1 MLIPMTAE
9 RWEVCADQ
17 AWSLACSLKTS
28 GFPTYLDGVKTRA
41 DFERKAR
48 QGLADERDAL
58 LTFERD
64 GAARGFIHAYALPE
78 EHYVSTCLFLTED
91 GWQSAALAEFTAWAR
106 GCWPGARLDLGFPA
120 ENAAACAWLEANGF
134 TRLEQST
141 EYMLSLDDAPEREVP
156 PGVRRLTNAPEDAA
170 LLRALH
176 TDPAMYWTSE
186 RVLADWQDWLV
197 YVNRRDALLMCM
209 RDAALPEIFAVFCP
223 KAMWESAVPGM
234 LAACTRT
241 LRAEGARHLCYFAE
255 DDAEAA
261 VLAEA
266 GFRQIAGYAAFTTRL

>member
-9 RWEVCADQ
+9 RWDACADQ
-17 AWSLACSLKTS
+17 AWRLACSLKTS

-41 DFERKAR
+41 DFDRRAQ

-64 GAARGFIHAYALPE
+64 GAARGYIHAYTLPE
-78 EHYVSTCLFLTED
+78 EQYVSTCFFLTED
-91 GWQSAALAEFTAWAR
+91 GWQGAALAEFTAWAR
-106 GCWPGARLDLGFPA
+106 QHWPGAQLDLGFPE
-120 ENAAACAWLEANGF
+120 ENASACAWLEANGF
-134 TRLEQST
+134 KRLEQSL
-141 EYMLSLDDAPEREVP
+141 EYMLSLDNAPEREVP

-176 TDPAMYWTSE
+176 TDSDMYWTSE
-186 RVLADWQDWLV
+186 RVLADWQNWLV

-209 RDAALPEIFAVFCP
+209 RNPALPEIFAVFCP
-223 KAMWESAVPGM
+223 KDLWASAVPGM
-234 LAACTRT
+234 LAACARA

-266 GFRQIAGYAAFTTRL
+266 GFRRIAGYAAFTTRL